1 MKRYFLL
8 FIFLVFAVGC
18 KNDTSKKTSDEN
30 QSQQKD
36 NLSFSRVVLKG
47 SDFDTCKEEKCPKV
61 DLNYLIADGNPA
73 IATKIN
79 EHNTQHIIEI
89 FNSSEDKPES
99 ISVENAV
106 QNFLDDYFDFKDEFP
121 EAPGGYE
128 ADLSQKLISKSDS
141 IFTIETI
148 FYIFRGGAHGYG
160 ATRYQNF
167 DAKTGKF
174 LTQDDLIKD
183 IEDFKK
189 FVEKKFRKKYK
200 IKPDANIN
208 SPGFFF
214 ENDTFAL
221 PENIAVTANEVF
233 LVYNRYEAA
242 SYAQGELKF
251 VFPKKE
257 VQQFLNY

>member
-8 FIFLVFAVGC
+8 FIFLALAVGC
-18 KNDTSKKTSDEN
+18 KNDTSKKASEEN
-30 QSQQKD
+30 QPQQKD

-47 SDFDTCKEEKCPKV
+47 SDFDTCQEKDCPKI
-61 DLNYLIADGNPA
+61 DLNYLIAEGSTA
-73 IATKIN
+73 ITTKIN

-99 ISVENAV
+99 ISVENAI
-106 QNFLDDYFDFKDEFP
+106 QNFINDYFDFKREFP
-121 EAPGGYE
+121 ESPAAYE

-141 IFTIETI
+141 ILTVETD
-148 FYIFRGGAHGYG
+148 FYLFQGGAHGYG

-167 DAKTGKF
+167 DVKTGKF
-174 LTQDDLIKD
+174 LTHDDLIKD
-183 IEDFKK
+183 MEGFKK
-189 FVEKKFRKKYK
+189 FVEKKFRKKYN
-200 IKPDANIN
+200 INPDENIN

-221 PENIAVTANEVF
+221 PENIAVTTNEVF

-257 VQQFLNY
+257 IQQFLNY